1 MTPLFWIFFGV
12 VAVYVVGVFY
22 AVDHFAKQV
31 HRDPHPEWTTTEP
44 ERARMNKV
52 VAMGSYRRLR

>member
-1 MTPLFWIFFGV
+1 MTPIFWIFF
-12 VAVYVVGVFY
+12 AAALAYVIGCFFVI
-22 AVDHFAKQV
+22 DHFARKLESL
-31 HRDPHPEWTTTEP
+31 HKSEWTTTEP